1 MASPTMYPPKRRRS
15 LAGPFILIFIGVIF
29 LLKNLGWGPDWLHL
43 LGHWWP
49 VLLILLGA
57 IKLYEYYAAK
67 RDGEYTTGVSGG
79 TVVLIVFI
87 IIFGLAMG
95 GADRMRNEVNWGEVK
110 DEIGVD
116 DDVMQ
121 MLGHKAY
128 NFDDEV
134 TQDLPAGATVKVLSD
149 RGRIAVST
157 WDENKVKVVAHKKV
171 YAGND
176 QDAQNVTNSTKP
188 LIESTAQLV
197 TVNANTQG
205 AGPKGVISDL
215 EVFVPRKVAVDVVT
229 HRGDVNIS
237 DRTSDI
243 HVEAGRG
250 DVSLDQISGNVTA
263 NMSHGSVHLSKIAGN
278 VAAEGRIDDL
288 VASDIA
294 GSVTVNGDVFGE
306 LKLSKISKGVVFH
319 SSRTDFELAK
329 LDGDLDMDR
338 SDLRADNVV
347 GPTTMNVRTK
357 DVQLESVSGELRVQ
371 GENGDVSVQFAEK
384 QPLGNVQ
391 VTTNKGSV
399 RLTLPSKSG
408 FHLDASTRNGNVSSD
423 YPELGA
429 NPDDEKNTSNIKGTV
444 GKGNSKIVVSTDV
457 GDIDIRKSTT

>member
-1 MASPTMYPPKRRRS
+1 MASPTMYPRRRRS
-15 LAGPFILIFIGVIF
+15 LAGPVVLIVIGVVF
-29 LLKNLGWGPDWLHL
+29 LLKNLGWGLPWLHL

-49 VLLILLGA
+49 LLLILLGA

-67 RDGEYTTGVSGG
+67 REGEYAPGVSGG

-87 IIFGLAMG
+87 IIFGLSMSGIEKAK
-95 GADRMRNEVNWGEVK
+95 DNVNWGEVR
-110 DEIGVD
+110 DEFGVD
-116 DDVMQ
+116 DDVMG
-121 MLGHKAY
+121 MLGHKAFS
-128 NFDDEV
+128 FDDEI
-134 TQDLPAGATVKVLSD
+134 QQELAAGATVKIISD
-149 RGRIAVST
+149 RGSVAVNS
-157 WDENKVKVVAHKKV
+157 WDENKIKVVSHKKV

-176 QDAQNVTNSTKP
+176 QDAATVNNGTKP
-188 LIESTAQLV
+188 QIEANGQIV
-197 TVNANTQG
+197 TVSANTQG
-205 AGPKGVISDL
+205 AGPKGVVSDL
-215 EVFVPRKVAVDVVT
+215 EVFVPRKVAVDIVT
-229 HRGDVNIS
+229 HRGDVNVT
-237 DRTSDI
+237 DRTADV

-250 DVSLDQISGNVTA
+250 DVSLDQITGNVTT
-263 NMSHGSVHLSKIAGN
+263 NMNHGSIHASKITGN
-278 VAAEGRIDDL
+278 INADGRIDDL
-288 VASDIA
+288 VAMDITGA
-294 GSVTVNGDVFGE
+294 VNVNGDVFGE
-306 LKLSKISKGVVFH
+306 LKLSKVSKGVVFH

-329 LDGDLDMDR
+329 LDGDLDMDS

-357 DVQLESVSGELRVQ
+357 DVQLESVSGELHVQ
-371 GENGDVSVQFAEK
+371 GETGDVTVQFTDK

-408 FHLDASTRNGNVSSD
+408 FHLDASTRNGNFSSD

-429 NPDDEKNTSNIKGTV
+429 NSENEKANSNIKGTV

>member
-1 MASPTMYPPKRRRS
+1 MNDRHRIPPEVSARLAKLVKRFGGEVRLLVCVFFFSSRRRHTR
-15 LAGPFILIFIGVIF
+15 LTC
-29 LLKNLGWGPDWLHL
+29 DW
-43 LGHWWP
+43 
-49 VLLILLGA
+49 
-57 IKLYEYYAAK
+57 
-67 RDGEYTTGVSGG
+67 SS
-79 TVVLIVFI
+79 
-87 IIFGLAMG
+87 
-95 GADRMRNEVNWGEVK
+95 
-110 DEIGVD
+110 
-116 DDVMQ
+116 DVCSS
-121 MLGHKAY
+121 
-128 NFDDEV
+128 
-134 TQDLPAGATVKVLSD
+134 DL
-149 RGRIAVST
+149 
-157 WDENKVKVVAHKKV
+157 
-171 YAGND
+171 ND
-176 QDAQNVTNSTKP
+176 QDAQSVTNSTKP

-215 EVFVPRKVAVDVVT
+215 EVFVPRKVAVDIVT

-399 RLTLPSKSG
+399 RLTLPSK
-408 FHLDASTRNGNVSSD
+408 
-423 YPELGA
+423 
-429 NPDDEKNTSNIKGTV
+429 
-444 GKGNSKIVVSTDV
+444 
-457 GDIDIRKSTT
+457 